1 MLRSLFQQ
9 LSFFVISNA
18 QNKGQSLVAIVPQAV
33 FESVV
38 SRGAKDACD
47 ATTGSNSIGK

>member
-1 MLRSLFQQ
+1 MLPSLFQQ
-9 LSFFVISNA
+9 LGFFVISNA
-18 QNKGQSLVAIVPQAV
+18 QNKGQRLVAIVLQAV
-33 FESVV
+33 FESAG